1 MTWSITPQQVELVQR
16 LARSDCCNCVDGN
29 CLLLDDGEEQT
40 CVQLIC
46 IHGIYCR
53 YFREAVLP
61 ADEELYAA
69 IVRQNEEK

>member
-1 MTWSITPQQVELVQR
+1 MTWKITPQQVVPVQR

-40 CVQLIC
+40 CVHLIC
-46 IHGIYCR
+46 THGIYCR
-53 YFREAVLP
+53 FFREAVLP

-69 IVRQNEEK
+69 IVRQNKEK